1 MSYLRVS
8 FRVTLS
14 NLEWLGEIFNDTK
27 HRAASLRQLSFLS
40 LNAAMFQKVKKHH
53 YKETLQSVLTVRV
66 ITVWPKEQLYQWTLA
81 INVAWWHIMT
91 EKTAIAG
98 GSAQKKFKGAWPPS
112 FLFIS
117 ADIRYAGGG
126 CRILFRKGH
135 WHGSPKNITSWSWKN
150 HLYGAKKT
158 HTDIVW
164 KYHHYH
170 HLVHSSLYISS
181 NFCLKIQNSVCG
193 LQSQRNGPQ

>member
-1 MSYLRVS
+1 MTRSIARPLCDS
-8 FRVTLS
+8 WASCPSTLLCFKKS
-14 NLEWLGEIFNDTK
+14 RNIIT
-27 HRAASLRQLSFLS
+27 
-40 LNAAMFQKVKKHH
+40 KKH
-53 YKETLQSVLTVRV
+53 YKASSRY
-66 ITVWPKEQLYQWTLA
+66 VWSRCDQKSSFTSEHWRSTSPGG
-81 INVAWWHIMT
+81 MT
-91 EKTAIAG
+91 EKTTIAG

-126 CRILFRKGH
+126 CRILFRNGH

-164 KYHHYH
+164 KYHNYH